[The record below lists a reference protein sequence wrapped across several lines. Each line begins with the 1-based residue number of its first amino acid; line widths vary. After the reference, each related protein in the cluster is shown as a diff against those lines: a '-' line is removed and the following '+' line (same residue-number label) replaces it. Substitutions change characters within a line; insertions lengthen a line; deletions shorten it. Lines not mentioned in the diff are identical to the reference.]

1 MIPSPSP
8 TSSVRGTFVSGL
20 TEGDL
25 WRLDIFEGDE
35 YERKKVMVR
44 LLEEGEGKQEG
55 EGREME
61 ADTYVW
67 IAGEENLEDEEWDF
81 EHFCQ
86 EKIGKWVGGSG
97 NADVQDVDNAVRA
110 QLEDPTGGRGEGGK
124 ITKKLGLDSTDGVEG
139 EKEKEILESAV

>member
-1 MIPSPSP
+1 MIPSFSP

-35 YERKKVMVR
+35 YERRKVMVR
-44 LLEEGEGKQEG
+44 LLGEGEGKQDVEG
-55 EGREME
+55 EEME
-61 ADTYVW
+61 AETYVW

-97 NADVQDVDNAVRA
+97 NADVQGESDTRA
-110 QLEDPTGGRGEGGK
+110 S
-124 ITKKLGLDSTDGVEG
+124 ILGLSHLPHKE
-139 EKEKEILESAV
+139 EKMERWAERKRER